1 MGLNKLYFRVFY
13 WQNFQA
19 SLIFLNRATDNL
31 VPHYMDRLSALLTKN
46 RPDWIDKCSSLL
58 GLLSN
63 DTGKSFI
70 TLGQGQHLGE
80 GVGRRRGGDH
90 QGAKV
95 LRRLHEGRAG
105 TDGRGG

>member
-1 MGLNKLYFRVFY
+1 V
-13 WQNFQA
+13 
-19 SLIFLNRATDNL
+19 NRATDNL
-31 VPHYMDRLSALLTKN
+31 VPHSMDRLLALLTQI
-46 RPDWIDKCSSLL
+46 RPDWKDKSSSLL

-63 DTGKSFI
+63 DGGKRFI

-105 TDGRGG
+105 TDGRRG

>member
-1 MGLNKLYFRVFY
+1 MK
-13 WQNFQA
+13 
-19 SLIFLNRATDNL
+19 ST
-31 VPHYMDRLSALLTKN
+31 
-46 RPDWIDKCSSLL
+46 PDWIDKHSSLL

-63 DTGKSFI
+63 DGEKSFI
-70 TLGQGQHLGE
+70 TFVQGQHPRE
-80 GVGRRRGGDH
+80 GVGRRRCGDH